1 MRITQ
6 EADYAL
12 RICVQL
18 AQTEFPV
25 GAPQLSSDLS
35 VPLRF
40 TSKILRKLM
49 LAGVVSSTRGVN
61 GGFSLK
67 KTANELSLRRVI
79 EAVDGAIAIRHCLA
93 QRHNCSFQP
102 EKSKCRFHRVF
113 EELNG
118 IITSRLELLSVA
130 DMVNPDIPVT
140 ELTERLYK
148 F

>member
-12 RICVQL
+12 RICALL
-18 AQTEFPV
+18 AQADIPV
-25 GAPQLSSDLS
+25 GAPQLAAELS
-35 VPLRF
+35 VPSRF

-67 KTANELSLRRVI
+67 LSAKELTLKRVI
-79 EAVDGAIAIRHCLA
+79 EAVDGVIAIRHCLVPE
-93 QRHNCSFQP
+93 HNCGYQP
-102 EKSKCRFHRVF
+102 KKSSCRFHRVF
-113 EELNG
+113 EELNT
-118 IITSRLELLSVA
+118 IITSRLDLLSVA
-130 DMVNPDIPVT
+130 DMVDADIPIG